1 MKTQLETR
9 LLLAGVL
16 FILLFGMVAPVRA
29 EPLTQTGGSPM
40 VPLLGLIGSWFR
52 RNRTYRNAEDF
63 ISFQRQEYVDR
74 LNTLNRQL
82 AAGTIYTA
90 GNADPGAQQA
100 AYVKVKALLEQERD
114 QAFAFGESIK
124 NGARKDFNKAVKQQ
138 VLNVVLSTG
147 FAQNVLGALNNG
159 FGQAGQLVDGA
170 ISELS
175 GNGTGDIAG
184 QIRGLRNIAG
194 QLQLVGSIIGG
205 ETGANLYGTVQ
216 GVLNKVNSQVSF
228 ATDELTNIKSDLA
241 AVQTKIQG
249 LMAQGYI
256 PTSSEVTNSLALQ
269 LVGLGSGTPATE
281 AILSILSVRSGM
293 SREAI
298 RSRGMLL
305 LQAGENARCRKIIS
319 DLQAAL
325 QQLEAE
331 TVDENSSDSTGN
343 KCTEI
348 QADDL
353 TSGAA
358 TGEATAAIEEQV
370 TPGERLSAA
379 ECDASKLV
387 SVSGTV
393 EWTLPGVLDRKC
405 HEPLVFTYSAK
416 TNEDITVF
424 VHMIQTGVQPFDG
437 WLPDYLTPG
446 NPTAGGNFDIWWS
459 SDETIQYPEFIAV
472 YWTYPK
478 YSGCQ
483 WVGDDPEVSGLQP
496 LAIPS
501 SCP

>member
-1 MKTQLETR
+1 MKTHLEFR
-9 LLLAGVL
+9 VLLAGLV
-16 FILLFGMVAPVRA
+16 FVLLFGMVVPVRA
-29 EPLTQTGGSPM
+29 EPLMQTGGSP
-40 VPLLGLIGSWFR
+40 VIPLLGLIGSWFR

-63 ISFQRQEYVDR
+63 MNARRQECVDKLIV
-74 LNTLNRQL
+74 LNQKLD
-82 AAGTIYTA
+82 AGTIYTA
-90 GNADPGAQQA
+90 GNTDPGAQQA

-114 QAFAFGESIK
+114 QAITFGESIK

-147 FAQNVLGALNNG
+147 FAQSVLGALSSG
-159 FGQAGQLVDGA
+159 FGHAQQIVDGA

-175 GNGTGDIAG
+175 GTGTGDIAG

-194 QLQLVGSIIGG
+194 QLQLVGSLIGG

-216 GVLNKVNSQVSF
+216 GVLDKVNSQVSF
-228 ATDELTNIKSDLA
+228 ATDELTNIKSDLG
-241 AVQTKIQG
+241 AVQQKIQG

-269 LVGLGSGTPATE
+269 LVGLGPSTPAVE
-281 AILSILSVRSGM
+281 AILSILGVRSGT

-298 RSRGMLL
+298 RSRWRLL
-305 LQAGENARCRKIIS
+305 SQAGENARCRKIVT
-319 DLQAAL
+319 DLNANLEQLAAGP
-325 QQLEAE
+325 
-331 TVDENSSDSTGN
+331 VDENSSDSTGN

-353 TSGAA
+353 TSGLA
-358 TGEATAAIEEQV
+358 TGEATAATEEQV

-379 ECDASKLV
+379 ECNASKLV
-387 SVSGTV
+387 SVTGTV
-393 EWTLPGVLDRKC
+393 EWTLPGVDRKC
-405 HEPLVFTYSAK
+405 HEPLIFTYSAK

-437 WLPDYLTPG
+437 WLSDYLTPDR
-446 NPTAGGNFDIWWS
+446 PIAGGNFDLWWS

-472 YWTYPK
+472 YWTFPK

-483 WVGDDPEVSGLQP
+483 WIGDDPEVSGLQP
-496 LAIPS
+496 VTIPS
-501 SCP
+501 NCP